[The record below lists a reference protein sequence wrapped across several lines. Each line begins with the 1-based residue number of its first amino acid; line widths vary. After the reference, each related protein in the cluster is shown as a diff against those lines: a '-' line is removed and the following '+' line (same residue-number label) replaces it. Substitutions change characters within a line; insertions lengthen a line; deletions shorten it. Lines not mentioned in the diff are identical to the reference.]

1 MKAWVL
7 YGVNDLRFEDR
18 DIPEA
23 GEGQALIRVK
33 AAGIC
38 GSDIPR
44 AFDTGAHKMPL
55 IIGHEFA
62 GIVEKIGS
70 GVQSDLVGKRVGIF
84 PLLPCRKCGPCLMG
98 KYEMCRNYDYLGS
111 RSDGGFAEYVTVPAD
126 NLIELPGS
134 ISFEAGAMLEPM
146 AVAVH
151 ALRRGLYEGLSK
163 DSVVVVCGL
172 GTIGFLIVMFLLDMG
187 YRNLYVIGNKESQKK
202 RALDL
207 GLSEDRYLDGRL
219 KADDQLF
226 SLTSGADL
234 FFECVGRNEC
244 ASSAVNCCGA
254 GGHILYVGNP
264 HSDMLFERNVYW
276 KILRNQLVLGGTWNS
291 SFDISAKE
299 GRHDDDWSYA
309 LDRVSCKGVN
319 PDMLITHRFPLA
331 ELDRGLKV
339 MRDKTEDFCKVM
351 CICG

>member
-1 MKAWVL
+1 LKAWIL
-7 YGVNDLRFEDR
+7 YGVNDLRLEER
-18 DIPEA
+18 PIPEP
-23 GEGQALIRVK
+23 GEGETLIRVQ

-44 AFDTGAHKMPL
+44 IFVNGAHNMPL
-55 IIGHEFA
+55 VPGHEFA
-62 GIVEKIGS
+62 GIVEKTGT
-70 GVQSDLVGKRVGIF
+70 GVKSDLVGKRVGIF
-84 PLLPCRKCGPCLMG
+84 PLLPCRKCGPCFKG
-98 KYEMCRNYDYLGS
+98 KYEMCRSYDYLGS
-111 RSDGGFAEYVTVPAD
+111 RSDGGFAEFVIVPAD
-126 NLIELPGS
+126 NLIELPGN
-134 ISFEAGAMLEPM
+134 ISFEEGAMLEPM

-151 ALRRGLYEGLSK
+151 AVRRGLYEGLSK

-172 GTIGFLIVMFLLDMG
+172 GTIGLLIVMFLLDMG

-202 RALDL
+202 RAMDL

-234 FFECVGRNEC
+234 FFECVGRNES
-244 ASSAVNCCGA
+244 ASSAVSCCA
-254 GGHILYVGNP
+254 PGGHILYVGNP

-276 KILRNQLVLGGTWNS
+276 KILRNQLVLAGTWNS
-291 SFDISAKE
+291 SFDILAKD

-309 LDRVSCKGVN
+309 LDRVSGGGLK
-319 PDMLITHRFPLA
+319 PDLLITHRLPLA

-351 CICG
+351 CTFG